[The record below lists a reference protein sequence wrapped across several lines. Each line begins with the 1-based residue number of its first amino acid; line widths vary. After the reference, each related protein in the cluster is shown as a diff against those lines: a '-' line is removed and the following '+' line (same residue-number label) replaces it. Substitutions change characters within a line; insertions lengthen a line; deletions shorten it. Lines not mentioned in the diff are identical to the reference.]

1 MIGYLIDNVFV
12 FNELLVFCQLKVKL
26 SCAFE
31 YGDWGGGWIGSQQLP
46 SAVRNTARDSRNN
59 WLSLNPRHQPWAL
72 EQVTPPLLTLV
83 FSARKHGMV
92 HRCRLICKK
101 HLTYFP
107 AHSQLCWREA
117 LPTAIV
123 YICLSKPLFQFPG
136 YQPVWRTCW
145 KQQDHTPKP
154 LVGWEAVHPN
164 EHPISSPQ
172 PPIAGLWLQP
182 HFVTWVWASLNVA
195 SWWQK
200 SCQFTL

>member
-1 MIGYLIDNVFV
+1 MGIGVEAELVASSCPAQCGIQPGIPGTTDWVWILDTSH
-12 FNELLVFCQLKVKL
+12 ELLSKSLPL
-26 SCAFE
+26 SWLWFSQPE
-31 YGDWGGGWIGSQQLP
+31 SWLYG
-46 SAVRNTARDSRNN
+46 V
-59 WLSLNPRHQPWAL
+59 
-72 EQVTPPLLTLV
+72 
-83 FSARKHGMV
+83 V

-107 AHSQLCWREA
+107 VHSQLCWREA

-136 YQPVWRTCW
+136 YQPAWRTWW

-164 EHPISSPQ
+164 EHPISSTQ